1 MDTKYDFDAGQ
12 DQTFV
17 YVRPVKV
24 QDLPEDV
31 REDVLDQADGL
42 ETLYAVHN
50 ADGERLALVRDR
62 ALAFDLAK
70 QHDMEPVPVH

>member
-1 MDTKYDFDAGQ
+1 MDTRYDFENGAAAEAERAI
-12 DQTFV
+12 V

-24 QDLPEDV
+24 DDLPADV
-31 REDVLDQADGL
+31 QQQAMGL

-62 ALAFDLAK
+62 ALAFVLAK
-70 QHDMEPVPVH
+70 QHDMEPVAVH